1 MPTTYERPEVPLR
14 DRMAYSVPEA
24 GALAGFGPSKAWE
37 EVKAGRLKTRRLGRR
52 QIVLREE
59 LERYLT
65 SLPKGE
71 VIPRKSAAA

>member
-1 MPTTYERPEVPLR
+1 MPNTYERPDVPLR

-24 GALAGFGPSKAWE
+24 GALAGIGPTAAWTAVRE
-37 EVKAGRLKTRRLGRR
+37 GRLKTRRLGRR
-52 QIVLREE
+52 QLVLRED